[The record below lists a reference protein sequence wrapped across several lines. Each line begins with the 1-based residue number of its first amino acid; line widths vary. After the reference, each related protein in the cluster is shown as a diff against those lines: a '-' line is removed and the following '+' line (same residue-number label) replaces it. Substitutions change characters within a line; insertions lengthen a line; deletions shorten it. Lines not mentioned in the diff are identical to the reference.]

1 MTNVVL
7 HHHLGLGDHFICN
20 GLVHSLLER
29 NNWEELHLV
38 CKPHYS
44 KTVKHLYED
53 FSNIKLLVVKDEYTE
68 PVEFAKNNNME
79 MLRIGFEHIDANNF
93 ENSFYNQCMVD
104 IDAEYTQFILPS
116 RLDASEEFYNTV
128 TEKLGQ
134 DYIFVHKE
142 CSIKNYD
149 LKIDSNLPQHIAE
162 KNDTDDILDYVHPL
176 RLISPGSSLP
186 SPFKTWVELKE
197 LLIKSKTKAKPTIG
211 PNEVLFF
218 DDMPHPDMF
227 AKLGANFIKLDEY
240 SGRPTNER
248 LKAVFL
254 AALNDSG
261 LLSPAFKE
269 LFFTYS
275 AACTHGTKAND
286 VQDFLTRLT
295 TTMMGTI
302 IGGPNVSGPIS
313 DTDSGNCTTM
323 IDALTGLI
331 PATKNNNAEN
341 LRAIKIPRRT
351 NKNGGFRKR
360 TRRKYKSLYR
370 FY

>member
-162 KNDTDDILDYVHPL
+162 KNDTDDILDYVHT
-176 RLISPGSSLP
+176 IC
-186 SPFKTWVELKE
+186 
-197 LLIKSKTKAKPTIG
+197 KAKEIHVINSG
-211 PNEVLFF
+211 INNLVFQLYY
-218 DDMPHPDMF
+218 
-227 AKLGANFIKLDEY
+227 KGFIE
-240 SGRPTNER
+240 
-248 LKAVFL
+248 
-254 AALNDSG
+254 
-261 LLSPAFKE
+261 
-269 LFFTYS
+269 
-275 AACTHGTKAND
+275 
-286 VQDFLTRLT
+286 
-295 TTMMGTI
+295 
-302 IGGPNVSGPIS
+302 
-313 DTDSGNCTTM
+313 TDK
-323 IDALTGLI
+323 IYYH
-331 PATKNNNAEN
+331 
-341 LRAIKIPRRT
+341 AIRRIED
-351 NKNGGFRKR
+351 GGFPIKVLPGIEIVE
-360 TRRKYKSLYR
+360 YE
-370 FY
+370 

>member
-1 MTNVVL
+1 MVYLAFDLDGTLGRFLPISNLLCPFNVVGHFRKFPQKIQAIHTSMNDAL
-7 HHHLGLGDHFICN
+7 RWELDIAYSAFVKRVADLETSDKPLGIFRPGIFKVFEMVSRLRKM
-20 GLVHSLLER
+20 GLVTGVIMYT
-29 NNWEELHLV
+29 NNSSSTMYNFANDV
-38 CKPHYS
+38 
-44 KTVKHLYED
+44 
-53 FSNIKLLVVKDEYTE
+53 IKYVNKG
-68 PVEFAKNNNME
+68 PVF
-79 MLRIGFEHIDANNF
+79 
-93 ENSFYNQCMVD
+93 
-104 IDAEYTQFILPS
+104 
-116 RLDASEEFYNTV
+116 
-128 TEKLGQ
+128 
-134 DYIFVHKE
+134 
-142 CSIKNYD
+142 
-149 LKIDSNLPQHIAE
+149 
-162 KNDTDDILDYVHPL
+162 DDILDYVHPL

-275 AACTHGTKAND
+275 AACTYGTKAND

-302 IGGPNVSGPIS
+302 IGGPNVSGAIS

-341 LRAIKIPRRT
+341 LRAIKRPRRT